1 MKQTRRRVL
10 AALGFGVVGS
20 LAGCTGASSAP
31 DEVTTDET
39 TTTPPDFSGCPSLRE
54 TADETVCAATAPADA
69 PVVLA
74 PSRADVAAPGTL
86 RFTLTNDSEASLGL
100 NPYDWALHRETDGGW
115 ERVAPD
121 AVIQPWFTL
130 APGESRTWEL
140 QIGGGHSAP
149 QNDSTVVAGPL
160 DLEPGTYAF
169 SVVAV
174 GEARTA
180 YVARFRV
187 R

>member
-1 MKQTRRRVL
+1 MTQTRRDLL
-10 AALGFGVVGS
+10 AALGLGAVGA

-31 DEVTTDET
+31 DEATTDET

-54 TADETVCAATAPADA
+54 TVEETVCTATAPADA

-74 PSRADVAAPGTL
+74 PSSTDVAASGTL
-86 RFTLTNDSEASLGL
+86 RFTLANGSQASLGL
-100 NPYDWALHRETDGGW
+100 NPYDWALHREADRGW

-130 APGESRTWEL
+130 APGESRVWEL
-140 QIGGGHSAP
+140 HLGAGHSAP
-149 QNDSTVVAGPL
+149 NGTVVAGPL
-160 DLEPGTYAF
+160 DLESGTYAF